1 MMQKFFIIL
10 SLIVLVIS
18 LVISAFRPMAGWSLL
33 VILPAFML
41 SIYDMLQTY

>member
-1 MMQKFFIIL
+1 MMQKLFIIF

-18 LVISAFRPMAGWSLL
+18 LVSSAFRPMAGWSLL

-41 SIYDMLQTY
+41 SIYDILQNH